1 MINATM
7 NWLKC
12 IIPQSEMGTNT
23 SESIFLQI
31 TNICLS
37 NNKIKNIRFENLF
50 LFSNLVASV

>member
-1 MINATM
+1 
-7 NWLKC
+7 
-12 IIPQSEMGTNT
+12 MGTNT